1 MPEFAGYKD
10 MDACIAANG
19 DKADP
24 KAFCSAL
31 MDGASEAE
39 KADRQ
44 KKFTIAQKNDD
55 QNLVFGWASVA
66 VKNDGNQ
73 LVDLQ
78 DDVIDPAD
86 LEKAAYD
93 FMLMSRTADEMH
105 DGRPIGQM
113 IESSFWSPEKRKAM
127 GVPEGGSAPQ
137 YGWWVG
143 FKLSPA
149 AYAKVKDGTYKM
161 FSIEGGAVPVEV

>member
-1 MPEFAGYKD
+1 
-10 MDACIAANG
+10 MDACVAANG

-24 KAFCSAL
+24 AAYCSAL
-31 MDGASEAE
+31 QDSAADAE
-39 KADRQ
+39 KADTAKRFQ
-44 KKFTIAQKNDD
+44 IAKTDD
-55 QNLVFGWASVA
+55 TQNLVFGWASVA
-66 VKNDGNQ
+66 VKADGEQ

-78 DDVIDPAD
+78 DDVIDGAD

-93 FMLMSRTADEMH
+93 FMLHGRAADEMH

-113 IESSFWSPEKRKAM
+113 VESMFWSPEKRKAM

-137 YGWWVG
+137 YGLWVG
-143 FKLSPA
+143 FKLAPDS
-149 AYAKVKDGTYKM
+149 YAKVKAGTYKM